1 MDVYVHMNVFIYAFK
16 NNSKKLYKHV
26 EVGLSGWDYWSF
38 SFEIPTSIF
47 RDTKEIFHAKMDAIK
62 DRNSMDL
69 TEAENIKKRWQ
80 EYAEDLCK
88 KRSQW
93 PGWAQWSD
101 HSPRARHPGVQT
113 HGPWEAAVRAKL
125 VEVIKS

>member
-47 RDTKEIFHAKMDAIK
+47 RDTKEIFHAKMDTIK
-62 DRNSMDL
+62 DGNSMDL
-69 TEAENIKKRWQ
+69 TEAEGKGEKESYIHLN
-80 EYAEDLCK
+80 AEL
-88 KRSQW
+88 Q
-93 PGWAQWSD
+93 G
-101 HSPRARHPGVQT
+101 RARRDKKAFLS
-113 HGPWEAAVRAKL
+113 E
-125 VEVIKS
+125 